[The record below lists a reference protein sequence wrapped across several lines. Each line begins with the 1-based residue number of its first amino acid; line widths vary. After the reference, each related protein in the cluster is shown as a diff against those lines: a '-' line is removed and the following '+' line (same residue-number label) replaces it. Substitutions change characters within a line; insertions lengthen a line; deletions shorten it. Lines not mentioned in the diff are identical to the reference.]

1 MKKQFIKNTFELT
14 ATALLTRTM
23 GLIFRAYMTNKLG
36 SSGIGL
42 YSIIIMVYGF
52 FVTVTVSS
60 FNLVSTRLITDSFA
74 EQKPSK
80 ALYYLRCCILLCVCV
95 ATVMGAILFFGA
107 NIVANLILNDARC
120 VLSLKILAL
129 SLPFVGL
136 SSCFRG
142 YFFSRRKAG
151 FTATEQI
158 LEQVVE
164 FAVFAA
170 LIDNMLPRGV
180 EYACASVVIGT
191 LLGEIVSA
199 IYTVILYI
207 YDEHLLRAKAT
218 KCKGFLK
225 QYLNIGL
232 PVTASSCLRSGMSM
246 VETSMIPT
254 GLTKYGANRD
264 KSLAQYGEIVGLAM
278 PILTFPDLFLSA
290 FTTLMIPEMS
300 DAKAQKRVNGIKYM
314 AQKVLGATYIFS
326 VIIMV
331 VFYYFGE
338 LIGLAIFGKENVG
351 IYVKILAPLIP
362 LWYID
367 RVADGM
373 LKGLGEQVFYLAY
386 NIIDSVIRVVLTIIL
401 LPKFGVMGVIVMLYV
416 SAILNLGF
424 STSRLVKI
432 AKIEL
437 KLKKLILPPL
447 VAVLV
452 CKILSVLIFLV

>member
-36 SSGIGL
+36 TSGIGL
-42 YSIIIMVYGF
+42 YSIIVMVYGF
-52 FVTVTVSS
+52 FVTITISS

-80 ALYYLRCCILLCVCV
+80 ALYYLKCCILLCVSV
-95 ATVMGAILFFGA
+95 ATIMGVVLFFGA
-107 NIVANLILNDARC
+107 NIIANLILNDARC
-120 VLSLKILAL
+120 ILSLKILAF

-142 YFFSRRKAG
+142 YFFSRRKAS

-158 LEQVVE
+158 LEQIVE
-164 FAVFAA
+164 FVTFAI
-170 LIDNMLPRGV
+170 LIDKMLPLGV
-180 EYACASVVIGT
+180 EYACAAVVIGT
-191 LLGEIVSA
+191 LLGEVISA
-199 IYTVILYI
+199 IYTIILYL
-207 YDEHLLRAKAT
+207 YDEHLLKARAK

-225 QYLNIGL
+225 QYLSIGL

-246 VETSMIPT
+246 IETSMIPT
-254 GLTKYGANRD
+254 GLTKYGANHD
-264 KSLAQYGEIVGLAM
+264 KSLSQYGEIVGLAM

-300 DAKAQKRVNGIKYM
+300 DAKSQKRVNGIRYM
-314 AQKVLGATYIFS
+314 AQNVLRVTYIFS
-326 VIIMV
+326 IAIMGI
-331 VFYYFGE
+331 FFYFGE
-338 LIGLAIFGKENVG
+338 LIGMLVFKQENVG
-351 IYVKILAPLIP
+351 VYVKILAPLVP

-386 NIIDSVIRVVLTIIL
+386 NILDSTIRVVLTVIL
-401 LPKFGVMGVIVMLYV
+401 LPKFGVMGVIIMIYV
-416 SAILNLGF
+416 SAILNLAF
-424 STSRLVKI
+424 SGTRLIKI
-432 AKIEL
+432 AKIDINF
-437 KLKKLILPPL
+437 KKLIFPPVIIIL
-447 VAVLV
+447 L
-452 CKILSVLIFLV
+452 CKILSIMIY